1 MLQAGYELLNT
12 PHIANEQLWRTS
24 GHTEFYKEDMFSA
37 LQVDEDKYLLKP
49 MNCPFHCLIYKV
61 RQKER
66 EKERE
71 RELFLL
77 FLSFLSYVL
86 SACTLLVVF
95 YLNRGIIIP
104 IIPIVIGD
112 IYYYYPLLFIVV
124 YSLQC

>member
-61 RQKER
+61 SQLRKER
-66 EKERE
+66 RRE
-71 RELFLL
+71 RESYFYSFCLFCLMCYL
-77 FLSFLSYVL
+77 PVL
-86 SACTLLVVF
+86 CPV
-95 YLNRGIIIP
+95 Y
-104 IIPIVIGD
+104 
-112 IYYYYPLLFIVV
+112 FI
-124 YSLQC
+124 